1 LYIVYLCYIVVLL
14 RCCDIKGFKETS
26 VSYSSAHPS
35 YVSNLSKQTLDRN
48 IKYVQGEKPAC
59 LLVNKPQFRKLEC
72 ISEGDTYYE
81 VELAKDKIKIDLPHS
96 TGLHNS
102 TVRKT

>member
-1 LYIVYLCYIVVLL
+1 MYYFGVATLKVLKKRPFL
-14 RCCDIKGFKETS
+14 TLQPIQ
-26 VSYSSAHPS
+26 S